1 MRLRRKM
8 SLVIATVAAVVSIIA
23 VIITSFFSISNMQ
36 DEAFRQS
43 QRDLVAKRTLVKQRI
58 EDYFSSIQKQILVM
72 ASDISI
78 VEAAQ
83 GFALAFDER
92 PINLATQSTLKDY
105 YTQNFQRVY
114 DEQNDD
120 GLSAARLFNS
130 LDSKSISLQA
140 AYIADNAFPIGEK
153 DGLNSAGGS
162 NSYDQLHQRYHP
174 SIRAFLKAFG
184 YYDIFIVEPDSGY
197 VVYSVFK
204 ELDFATSLRNG
215 PYNSSGI
222 AEAFNKALTLSAG
235 QTYLSNFASYV
246 PSYNSPASF
255 ISTPI
260 VHNGKTVAVLIF
272 QMPIDRINAIMTQS
286 ERWADAGFGASG
298 EIYLVGNDNTLRNES
313 RFFVEDQQG
322 YLNVIQQAGITQ
334 WSVIEKKGT
343 TISLQPVDSIGVQKA
358 LNGQTGFDVFED
370 YRGVPVLSA
379 YSAVNVLNHQWAIM
393 SEIDEAEAFQ
403 SVNEVISRIV
413 VVALIVVCIG
423 LTFAFFI
430 GHVFSKQLTKPL
442 DGLANRFA
450 DLSQGEADL
459 TVRVPT
465 SDVPEINDIGQ
476 SFNLFVQQLQ
486 GTVANMKGAVE
497 TIAASGTEL
506 SQNTDQTRHTMHEQS
521 IEVSDVKESLG
532 RFGDSVSQ
540 ITEQTQIAAASTHKA
555 KQTAEQNSKRA
566 RSAVNNISK
575 LVDEVSTATIT
586 LENLQNSVKDIGE
599 VLSVINSIADQTNLL
614 ALNAAIEAAR
624 AGEHGRGF
632 AVVADEVRT
641 LASRTQESTVTIQQQ
656 IEGLTSSAEHAVI
669 SMGNA
674 SSSAND
680 GIQLVEL
687 VKQTLDELTL
697 VVVEIAALNQNITQS
712 SEVQSETI
720 NEINANV
727 ENLERRANEM
737 ADSTRVNSNV
747 ANQLS
752 GLSEQVQTNVNRF
765 VV

>member
-8 SLVIATVAAVVSIIA
+8 SLVITSVAAVVSVLA
-23 VIITSFFSISNMQ
+23 VIITSYFSISSMR
-36 DEAFRQS
+36 DEAFQQS
-43 QRDLVAKRTLVKQRI
+43 QRDLVAKRTLVKEQI

-72 ASDISI
+72 ANDISI

-83 GFALAFDER
+83 DFALAFEQR
-92 PINLATQSTLKDY
+92 PINLSTRSTLEDY
-105 YTQNFQRVY
+105 YTQDFQRVY
-114 DEQNDD
+114 NDQNDD
-120 GLSAARLFNS
+120 GLSAARLLNT
-130 LDSKSISLQA
+130 LDSTSISMQA
-140 AYIADNAFPIGEK
+140 AYIGDNAFPLGEK
-153 DGLNSAGGS
+153 DGLNTAAGS
-162 NSYDQLHQRYHP
+162 NTYDQLHERYHP
-174 SIRAFLKAFG
+174 TIRQFLKAFG
-184 YYDIFIVEPDSGY
+184 YYDIFIVEPESGY

-215 PYNSSGI
+215 PYQNSGI

-235 QTYLSNFASYV
+235 QTYLSDFASYV
-246 PSYNSPASF
+246 PSYNNPASF

-260 VHNGKTVAVLIF
+260 VRDGKTVAVLIF

-286 ERWADAGFGASG
+286 ERWADAGFGESG
-298 EIYLVGNDNTLRNES
+298 EIYLVGADNTLRNES

-322 YLNVIQQAGITQ
+322 YLNVIKQAGITQ
-334 WSVIEKKGT
+334 WTDIEKKGT
-343 TISLQPVDSIGVQKA
+343 TISLQPVDTMGVEKA

-379 YSAVNVLNHQWAIM
+379 FSAVNVLNHQWAIM

-403 SVNEVISRIV
+403 SVNSVISRIV
-413 VVALIVVCIG
+413 AVALIVVCIG
-423 LTFAFFI
+423 LAFAFFI
-430 GHVFSKQLTKPL
+430 SHVFSKQLTKPL
-442 DGLANRFA
+442 DGLAHRFA

-459 TVRVPT
+459 TVRVPK

-486 GTVANMKGAVE
+486 GTVTNVKEAVE
-497 TIAASGTEL
+497 TIASNGTEL
-506 SQNTDQTRHTMHEQS
+506 SQNTEQTRHTMHEQS

-555 KQTAEQNSKRA
+555 KQTAEQNSERA
-566 RSAVNNISK
+566 MSAVNNIRK
-575 LVDEVSTATIT
+575 LVDEVSTATVT

-656 IEGLTSSAEHAVI
+656 IEGLTSSAEHAVS

-674 SSSAND
+674 SSSANN
-680 GIQLVEL
+680 GILLVEL
-687 VKQTLDELTL
+687 VQQTLDELTL

-720 NEINANV
+720 SEINANV

-737 ADSTRVNSNV
+737 ADSTRINSNV

-752 GLSEQVQTNVNRF
+752 GLSEQVQTSVNRF

>member
-1 MRLRRKM
+1 M
-8 SLVIATVAAVVSIIA
+8 SLVITTVAAVVSILA
-23 VIITSFFSISNMQ
+23 VIITSYFSISSMR
-36 DEAFRQS
+36 DEAFQQS
-43 QRDLVAKRTLVKQRI
+43 QRDLVAKRTLVKQQI

-72 ASDISI
+72 ANDISI

-83 GFALAFDER
+83 DFALAFEQR
-92 PINLATQSTLKDY
+92 PISLSTQSTLKDY
-105 YTQNFQRVY
+105 YTQDFQRVY

-120 GLSAARLFNS
+120 GLSAARLLNT
-130 LDSKSISLQA
+130 LDSTSISLQA
-140 AYIADNAFPIGEK
+140 AYIGDNVFPLGEK
-153 DGLNSAGGS
+153 DGLNTAAGS
-162 NSYDQLHQRYHP
+162 NTYDQLHERYHP
-174 SIRAFLKAFG
+174 TIRQFLNAFG
-184 YYDIFIVEPDSGY
+184 YYDIFIVEPESGY

-204 ELDFATSLRNG
+204 ELDFATSLRTG
-215 PYNSSGI
+215 PYNNSGI

-235 QTYLSNFASYV
+235 QTYLSDFASYV
-246 PSYNSPASF
+246 PSYNNPASF

-260 VHNGKTVAVLIF
+260 VRDGKTVAVLIF

-286 ERWADAGFGASG
+286 ERWADAGFGESG
-298 EIYLVGNDNTLRNES
+298 EIYLVGADNTLRNES

-322 YLNVIQQAGITQ
+322 YLNVIKQAGITQ
-334 WSVIEKKGT
+334 WTDIEKKGT
-343 TISLQPVDSIGVQKA
+343 TISLQPVDTMGVEQA
-358 LNGQTGFDVFED
+358 LNGRTGFDVFED

-379 YSAVNVLNHQWAIM
+379 YSSVNVLNHQWAIM

-403 SVNEVISRIV
+403 SVNGVISRIV
-413 VVALIVVCIG
+413 AVALIVVCIG
-423 LTFAFFI
+423 LVFAFFI
-430 GHVFSKQLTKPL
+430 SHVFSKQLTKPL

-459 TVRVPT
+459 TVRVPK
-465 SDVPEINDIGQ
+465 SDVPEINDIAQ

-486 GTVANMKGAVE
+486 GTVTHVKEAVE
-497 TIAASGTEL
+497 TIAANGTEL
-506 SQNTDQTRHTMHEQS
+506 SQNTEQTRHTMHEQS

-540 ITEQTQIAAASTHKA
+540 ITEQTQIAAASTRKA
-555 KQTAEQNSKRA
+555 KQTAEQNSERA
-566 RSAVNNISK
+566 RNAVNNISK
-575 LVDEVSTATIT
+575 LVDEVSTATVT

-656 IEGLTSSAEHAVI
+656 IEGLTSSAEHAVS

-674 SSSAND
+674 SSSANN

-687 VKQTLDELTL
+687 VQQTLDELTL

-720 NEINANV
+720 SEINANV

-737 ADSTRVNSNV
+737 ADSTRINSNV

-752 GLSEQVQTNVNRF
+752 GLSEQVQTSVNRF